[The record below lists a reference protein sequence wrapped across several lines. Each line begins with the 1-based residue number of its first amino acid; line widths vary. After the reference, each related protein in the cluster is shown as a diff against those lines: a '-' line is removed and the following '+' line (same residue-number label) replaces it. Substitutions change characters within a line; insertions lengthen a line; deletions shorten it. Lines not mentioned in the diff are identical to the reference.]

1 MKKGI
6 MWIANALIDDLLFCD
21 DGDFVDE
28 VIARIAS
35 ADHFEIEEREEEA

>member
-1 MKKGI
+1 MRKGI
-6 MWIANALIDDLLFCD
+6 MWMANALIDDLLLCD

-35 ADHFEIEEREEEA
+35 ADHFEIETQEEEE